1 MIIVNLKGGLGNQ
14 MFQYALGYVL
24 AKKKNCDLFCDIR
37 LQEFYK
43 KNPPPRNV
51 PREIDLDIFG
61 INVKQPSNWVL
72 LKVLQNFLGIRQSR
86 LDHRIVIKKISFH
99 QIQLP

>member
-1 MIIVNLKGGLGNQ
+1 MIIINLKGGLGNQ

-24 AKKKNCDLFCDIR
+24 AKKKNCTLLCDIR

-51 PREIDLDIFG
+51 PREIDLDAFG
-61 INVKQPSNWVL
+61 IKIKQPNNWL
-72 LKVLQNFLGIRQSR
+72 LFKVLQNFSNYR
-86 LDHRIVIKKISFH
+86 LRNI
-99 QIQLP
+99 